1 MAVVPH
7 GVYFDV
13 LVEQRQCQM
22 FGANIA
28 DSPSDAGLVVVK
40 NLDPTSM
47 NHRTLWAA
55 MLVGAFA
62 LAKEDF
68 MTVCRRPRSRVAVL
82 KYDAAVFFWRRIHIT
97 NAFKT
102 KHSKLVRLVE
112 TVCQKPSSKWK
123 LLDTI
128 QEINAEW
135 LAAKKKGKSG
145 QVVVLASKGEQV
157 VTPAKVMTF
166 MQFQSS
172 INKVDA
178 TRTVSSSEAARVQG
192 RSDDLLRA
200 MIRHARTCHLLRCH
214 AIR

>member
-1 MAVVPH
+1 
-7 GVYFDV
+7 
-13 LVEQRQCQM
+13 M

-40 NLDPTSM
+40 NLDPTSI

-55 MLVGAFA
+55 MLVGAFV

-68 MTVCRRPRSRVAVL
+68 LTASRRPRSRVAVL
-82 KYDAAVFFWRRIHIT
+82 KYNAAVSFWRRVHIT

-102 KHSKLVRLVE
+102 KHSKLVGLVE

-128 QEINAEW
+128 QAINAEW
-135 LAAKKKGKSG
+135 HAAKRQGKSG
-145 QVVVLASKGEQV
+145 
-157 VTPAKVMTF
+157 
-166 MQFQSS
+166 QFQSS

-178 TRTVSSSEAARVQG
+178 TRTVSSSEAAR
-192 RSDDLLRA
+192 
-200 MIRHARTCHLLRCH
+200 ARG
-214 AIR
+214 